1 MKNNAVPFATLQRV
15 LEGLGFVKKE
25 VPRSHIYFQHDP
37 SDSLLLFRLYRP
49 REKVSEV
56 DLIRVRKF
64 LDEKGIIEPDDLE
77 ELLHQPSA

>member
-1 MKNNAVPFATLQRV
+1 MKISMVTFATLQHV
-15 LEGLGFVKKE
+15 LEGLGFVKTE
-25 VPRSHIYFQHDP
+25 VPRSHIYFEHTP

-49 REKVSEV
+49 REKVSDV

-64 LDEKGIIEPDDLE
+64 LDEKGIIEPDALE